1 MAAID
6 DILRKKDKPQQPQQ
20 QPQPA
25 QVQEPQQPQQQQQQ
39 TASPMV
45 SVPNQLREESP
56 TQVPAA
62 PQNPTVTP
70 QSSLQKPVQQNQT
83 QTRKIESA
91 ADIVDYL
98 YKNGETPE
106 ERERNRKRER
116 RQKIFGAIGDGISA
130 ISNLAYTTKGALNSY
145 DPNQGML
152 PAINKRW
159 EKYHD
164 KLAADAAK
172 TREARLHA
180 YMTDYKVG
188 KDDARADKKIAA
200 DAAQQDRQNKF
211 VADENAKKREAAAEE
226 NKRNREATA
235 EENRKKR
242 DAAAAENEKN
252 RKNARGIAAGR
263 NSATIRAAQIRK
275 DGDSDKNV
283 WSISDE
289 NGGTY
294 DIHKKYN
301 NPSEI
306 GRVFNKLPEDVR
318 KRYQEQETDPLTHLP
333 TGRYK
338 QPSTERMKQAIGEN
352 SNDPDIKMEL
362 QRMSGRH
369 SYQGPDAY
377 KIDND
382 LIL

>member
-6 DILRKKDKPQQPQQ
+6 DILRKKDKQQPQQPQ
-20 QPQPA
+20 P
-25 QVQEPQQPQQQQQQ
+25 QQQQ

-62 PQNPTVTP
+62 TQKPTVTP
-70 QSSLQKPVQQNQT
+70 QSSLQKPEPVRQQT
-83 QTRKIESA
+83 TRKIESA

-98 YKNGETPE
+98 YKNGETAE

-180 YMTDYKVG
+180 YMNDLKIG

-200 DAAQQDRQNKF
+200 DAAKQDRQNKF

-242 DAAAAENEKN
+242 DATAAENEKN
-252 RKNARGIAAGR
+252 RKNARGIASGR
-263 NSATIRAAQIRK
+263 NSATIMAAQIRK
-275 DGDSDKNV
+275 DGDGDSDKNV
-283 WSISDE
+283 WTISDE

-306 GRVFNKLPEDVR
+306 GRIFNKLPEDVR
-318 KRYQEQETDPLTHLP
+318 KSYQEQETDPLTHLP

-338 QPSTERMKQAIGEN
+338 QPSTERMKQAIGEH
-352 SNDPDIKMEL
+352 SSDPAIKKEL
-362 QRMSGRH
+362 QRMSGRR
-369 SYQGPDAY
+369 SYQGSNAY
-377 KIDND
+377 KRGGNNNIDND
-382 LIL
+382 LII